1 MCCDHNPSKIDHV
14 EACKRMMLDKDVC
27 GGQVI
32 MQTTMERCCSFEW
45 SCTGNGWCALA
56 LVLALAP
63 ALALTLARARARA
76 LTLTLALTSTLGA
89 A

>member
-1 MCCDHNPSKIDHV
+1 MLMCCDHNPSKIDHV

-45 SCTGNGWCALA
+45 NPTPTPTPKPKHNPSPTPNPNPKHNPSPTPDPEQ
-56 LVLALAP
+56 VLL
-63 ALALTLARARARA
+63 L
-76 LTLTLALTSTLGA
+76 
-89 A
+89 